1 MQLCKLQVNNSH
13 SKHDLL
19 FYVFSICIGK
29 NRGFD
34 LESYEITNYKDGQKE
49 NYYLKF
55 HS

>member
-19 FYVFSICIGK
+19 LYVFFYMHYKKS
-29 NRGFD
+29 GFRF
-34 LESYEITNYKDGQKE
+34 SYESTNYKDGQKE